1 MNKDYVTGNG
11 NRIGVKVVGDM
22 FGGKMMDNFMDKLA
36 QKLNAQEMIKA
47 NSAAD
52 AAQMNKMQ
60 TQMAEYDAALQEIRK
75 LGLKNAEAADKLN
88 ELIAESTQKVDELT
102 KESIAKIEAIQAK
115 DNSEQ
120 VEKKLQENQT
130 EIEKKLKENK
140 TEMEEKLNGLSESLQ
155 ANKQEIEEL
164 LKKTEE
170 YVHTEDVKVYRN
182 VQAVVVEETAK
193 QTETLGNMQGATGKK
208 TTAILVLAIISLLG
222 IAADVV
228 INVLQLLNWKPF

>member
-1 MNKDYVTGNG
+1 
-11 NRIGVKVVGDM
+11 
-22 FGGKMMDNFMDKLA
+22 MDNFMDKLA

-47 NSAAD
+47 NAAAD

-60 TQMAEYDAALQEIRK
+60 SQMAEYDAALQEIRK

-140 TEMEEKLNGLSESLQ
+140 AEMEEKLNGLAEVIQ
-155 ANKQEIEEL
+155 ANKQEMEEL

-182 VQAVVVEETAK
+182 VQAVVVDETTK
-193 QTETLGNMQGATGKK
+193 QTETLSSLQNASGKK
-208 TTAILVLAIISLLG
+208 ITAVLVLAILSLIG
-222 IAADVV
+222 VAADVV
-228 INVLQLLNWKPF
+228 LNILRLLNWKLF

>member
-1 MNKDYVTGNG
+1 
-11 NRIGVKVVGDM
+11 
-22 FGGKMMDNFMDKLA
+22 MDNFMDKLA

-47 NSAAD
+47 NAAAD

-60 TQMAEYDAALQEIRK
+60 SQMAEYDAALQEIRK

-140 TEMEEKLNGLSESLQ
+140 AEMEEKLNGLAETIQ
-155 ANKQEIEEL
+155 ANKQEMEEL

-182 VQAVVVEETAK
+182 VQAVVVDETAK
-193 QTETLGNMQGATGKK
+193 QTETLSGLQSASGKK
-208 TTAILVLAIISLLG
+208 ITAVLVLAILSLIG
-222 IAADVV
+222 VAADVALN
-228 INVLQLLNWKPF
+228 IMQLLNWKLF